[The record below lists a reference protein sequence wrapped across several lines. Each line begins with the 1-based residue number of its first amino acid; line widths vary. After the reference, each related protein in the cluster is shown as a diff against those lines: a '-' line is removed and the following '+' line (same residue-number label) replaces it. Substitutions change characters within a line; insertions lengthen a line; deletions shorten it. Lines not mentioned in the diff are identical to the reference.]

1 MSPSQRSHA
10 ALPVAGTR
18 SGTGPAHRVAA
29 SGPLSQRVAV
39 PSPVPPGNGELLAT
53 RCMNGERSA
62 ARRDRIN
69 AWLGSRFPV
78 RAIRLLGTAAEQ
90 LRVRHTPRDDA
101 CAPARPPHG
110 QLAEDAV
117 DVSVIPGRMP
127 QRHQVPQPLAGRIFA
142 RPEAMAVGL
151 TSRQLRAPYYERVAS
166 GIWRSLRP
174 SAASARPDARAELIQ
189 LARAQR
195 EAMPGHAI
203 SHQSAAV
210 LWGFRRRCAV
220 WRCSSAT

>member
-69 AWLGSRFPV
+69 AWPESRFPV

-151 TSRQLRAPYYERVAS
+151 TSRRLRAPYYERVAS

-189 LARAQR
+189 LAQAQR

-220 WRCSSAT
+220 WSCSSAT